1 MRGRDRQYQLRNY
14 LAEREQLLA
23 RTYTLFRELQHRVK
37 NNLQVIQ
44 SLVRLSAKRA
54 PADLA
59 EYFEEVR
66 RQIWAIGQAHHKLY
80 AGGDLDH
87 IELSSY
93 IADIVDQS
101 VIGFGSL
108 NDRVRV
114 TMQLE
119 PISVDVD
126 AAIPIGLIVTEL
138 LTNAFK
144 YAFPGGR
151 RGEVRIGLV
160 SRSGYGELT
169 IMDDG
174 VGLPTERDGSGF
186 RIVQALVTQIEGDL
200 ELLTRTGTR
209 WILRFP
215 LGMAKRL
222 SA

>member
-1 MRGRDRQYQLRNY
+1 
-14 LAEREQLLA
+14 
-23 RTYTLFRELQHRVK
+23 
-37 NNLQVIQ
+37 
-44 SLVRLSAKRA
+44 
-54 PADLA
+54 
-59 EYFEEVR
+59 
-66 RQIWAIGQAHHKLY
+66 
-80 AGGDLDH
+80 
-87 IELSSY
+87 
-93 IADIVDQS
+93 
-101 VIGFGSL
+101 
-108 NDRVRV
+108 
-114 TMQLE
+114 MQLE

-215 LGMAKRL
+215 LVRAVRVMLHNRQEGLDHISCSCGGGCRCRRVDRIYWGRRRRQREGTRRNFDGL
-222 SA
+222 RR

>member
-1 MRGRDRQYQLRNY
+1 M
-14 LAEREQLLA
+14 
-23 RTYTLFRELQHRVK
+23 
-37 NNLQVIQ
+37 
-44 SLVRLSAKRA
+44 
-54 PADLA
+54 
-59 EYFEEVR
+59 R

-80 AGGDLDH
+80 AGGNLDH
-87 IELSSY
+87 IDLSSY
-93 IADIVDQS
+93 IADIADQS

-144 YAFPGGR
+144 YAKYAFPGGR

-174 VGLPTERDGSGF
+174 VGLPAERDGPECCEREVGCTTTASWSGWASIF
-186 RIVQALVTQIEGDL
+186 AVSEDGRCEAT
-200 ELLTRTGTR
+200 
-209 WILRFP
+209 
-215 LGMAKRL
+215 AK
-222 SA
+222 

>member
-1 MRGRDRQYQLRNY
+1 LRTETLIHSVKVAMRSRDRQYQLRNY
-14 LAEREQLLA
+14 LAEREQLLP

-93 IADIVDQS
+93 IADIADQS

-144 YAFPGGR
+144 YAFPAVAA
-151 RGEVRIGLV
+151 VRFALV
-160 SRSGYGELT
+160 SYHARVMANSRLWMMASVCRRSAT
-169 IMDDG
+169 AAAF
-174 VGLPTERDGSGF
+174 VSCK
-186 RIVQALVTQIEGDL
+186 
-200 ELLTRTGTR
+200 R
-209 WILRFP
+209 W
-215 LGMAKRL
+215 
-222 SA
+222 

>member
-1 MRGRDRQYQLRNY
+1 
-14 LAEREQLLA
+14 
-23 RTYTLFRELQHRVK
+23 
-37 NNLQVIQ
+37 
-44 SLVRLSAKRA
+44 
-54 PADLA
+54 
-59 EYFEEVR
+59 
-66 RQIWAIGQAHHKLY
+66 
-80 AGGDLDH
+80 
-87 IELSSY
+87 
-93 IADIVDQS
+93 
-101 VIGFGSL
+101 
-108 NDRVRV
+108 
-114 TMQLE
+114 MQLE

-215 LGMAKRL
+215 LGMVDIRSL
-222 SA
+222 RR